1 MSQSMLYRKKAPGW
15 GIGGLFGFS
24 LLSVGQIVSLV
35 GSGMTCF
42 AQSIWIYTDQGG
54 SIVNLTVLAV
64 LAQLPGV
71 LISPIAGVLVDRWDR
86 RWIMIISNAVAALA
100 TLALRALIVTDTFE
114 IWHIYI
120 ITCVISIANHFQWP
134 AFFATIPL
142 VVPKKNLGP
151 ANGLVQVARSLGMV
165 AAPFMAGIM
174 VTLFSIQGVILFD
187 MVSYTI
193 AFLTLLIVRIPRP
206 PLSTTP
212 KTNENAFKNELIYG
226 WKYLLERPGLVRVTW
241 LFSASAF
248 LMSVVSILML
258 PMALNTITASEYG
271 SLASIGGVCMLLSGL
286 AVTIWGIPKNRVQ
299 TMLAMM
305 LLQGVAIVISGLQPS
320 MGLWLMSFSLFF
332 FAAPILNTCSE
343 VIWQSKVAPHVQG
356 RVLAATWMA
365 SVIAGQLGF
374 LVGGPLAQYVF
385 EPLMLANGQLA
396 NSVGALIGTGAGR
409 GIGLMFIIF
418 GVVFLITT
426 VVLGYFSR
434 RLQNLD
440 AELPDEIDNFHAT
453 ITLNEAMPTSGA
465 VLTRE

>member
-1 MSQSMLYRKKAPGW
+1 MTQSMLYRKKGPNW

-24 LLSVGQIVSLV
+24 LLSVGQIVSLI

-42 AQSIWIYTDQGG
+42 AQAIWIYTDQGG
-54 SIVNLTVLAV
+54 SIINLTMLAV

-71 LISPIAGVLVDRWDR
+71 LISPIAGVLIDRWDR
-86 RWIMIISNAVAALA
+86 RWVMIISNGVAALA
-100 TLALRALIVTDTFE
+100 TLALRALIVTNNFE
-114 IWHIYI
+114 IWHIYV

-142 VVPKKNLGP
+142 VVPKKSLGS
-151 ANGLVQVARSLGMV
+151 ANGLVQVARSLGLV
-165 AAPFMAGIM
+165 AAPFMAGII

-187 MVSYTI
+187 MVSYTV

-206 PLSTTP
+206 PLLIDT
-212 KTNENAFKNELIYG
+212 KTNENSFKNELIYG
-226 WKYLLERPGLVRVTW
+226 WKYLLERPGLVRVTL
-241 LFSASAF
+241 LFSASGF

-258 PMALNTITASEYG
+258 PMALNTISASEYG
-271 SLASIGGVCMLLSGL
+271 SLASVGGVCMLISGL

-305 LLQGVAIVISGLQPS
+305 LLQGVAIVLAGLQPS
-320 MGLWLMSFSLFF
+320 MALWLTAFSIFF
-332 FAAPILNTCSE
+332 FVSPILNTCSE

-356 RVLAATWMA
+356 RVLAVTWMA

-374 LVGGPLAQYVF
+374 LVGGPLAEYVF
-385 EPLMLANGQLA
+385 EPLMIAHGRLAG
-396 NSVGALIGTGAGR
+396 SIGKLIGTGAGR
-409 GIGLMFIIF
+409 GIGLMFILF
-418 GVVFLITT
+418 GVVYIGTT

-434 RLQNLD
+434 RLQKLD
-440 AELPDEIDNFHAT
+440 AELPDEIDNIHPKAT
-453 ITLNEAMPTSGA
+453 SYDVMPTIGA